1 MSKAKYFIPAILY
14 YGFIFFL
21 SAQSNIRIGIDFL
34 LFDKILHTA
43 LYLGFGLCLSY
54 GLTKIEPEGTSRQH
68 VLRLLGLGIVLG
80 GLDEIHQFFVPGRN
94 ADLWDAVVDVLGVWL
109 GWIIFRRLKQTSLG
123 KRFLRF

>member
-1 MSKAKYFIPAILY
+1 MSKIKYFLPALLY

-34 LFDKILHTA
+34 LIDKILHTG

-54 GLTKIEPEGTSRQH
+54 ALTNMEPEGTSRRH
-68 VLRLLGLGIVLG
+68 VLRLLGLGILLG
-80 GLDEIHQFFVPGRN
+80 GLDEIHQSFVPGRN

-109 GWIIFRRLKQTSLG
+109 GWIIFQRLKQTALG
-123 KRFLRF
+123 KRFFRF